1 MELSKSTTAGAT
13 CGGGSPMAVACYM
26 SVYVDGVRIWAPGT
40 DDPPDFDR
48 LRNNQYEGVE
58 VYRGPSELPT
68 QYQGTGA
75 ACGAILL
82 WSRMSP

>member
-1 MELSKSTTAGAT
+1 
-13 CGGGSPMAVACYM
+13 MAVACYM

-68 QYQGTGA
+68 QYQETGA

-82 WSRMSP
+82 WTRISP